1 MYRKNTSSI
10 LNEWK
15 SYLGKNLSESMMDD
29 RQRNECFE
37 SLIADLFDCGW
48 EQERVDALV
57 DGLENASYKV
67 SDELLSMIAYGVE
80 EPMSGEAQGF
90 TDRHQS
96 DSLEMDEDLGDR

>member
-15 SYLGKNLSESMMDD
+15 SYLGKNLNESMMDD

-37 SLIADLFDCGW
+37 SLIADLNDCGW
-48 EQERVDALV
+48 EQERIDALV
-57 DGLENASYKV
+57 EGLQNV
-67 SDELLSMIAYGVE
+67 DDELLSMITYGAP
-80 EPMSGEAQGF
+80 EPMSGEAQDF
-90 TDRHQS
+90 ADRYQG